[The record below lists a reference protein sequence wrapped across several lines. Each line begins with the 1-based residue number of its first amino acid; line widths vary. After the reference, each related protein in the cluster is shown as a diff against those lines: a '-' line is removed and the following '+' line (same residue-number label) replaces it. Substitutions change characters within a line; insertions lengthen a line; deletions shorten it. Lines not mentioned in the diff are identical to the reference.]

1 MAFGDGGQIETMTV
15 SITSIQNDLTDRL
28 DQLETSL
35 PSIPSKS
42 LAFSRASARRVIDT
56 TSDIACTVGRRVDSV
71 WNTASTS
78 AKTSA
83 GQATSA
89 ANRTAKVAR
98 DTARQTAGQ
107 ATSAVNRTAKV
118 ASSTARQTA
127 GQVRAETAQTID
139 AATDATEQLFDEGAQ
154 AVDPDRPNPG
164 VPYAQWTKAQLYD
177 RAQDLDIEGRS
188 AMTKKEL
195 VAALRS

>member
-1 MAFGDGGQIETMTV
+1 MTV

-35 PSIPSKS
+35 PSIPAKS

-56 TSDIACTVGRRVDSV
+56 TSDVACTVGRRIDSV
-71 WNTASTS
+71 WSTASTG
-78 AKTSA
+78 AKTS
-83 GQATSA
+83 
-89 ANRTAKVAR
+89 V
-98 DTARQTAGQ
+98 GQ

-118 ASSTARQTA
+118 AGDTARQTA

-139 AATDATEQLFDEGAQ
+139 AATDAAEQLLNDGTQ

-164 VPYAQWTKAQLYD
+164 VPYSQWTKAQLYE
-177 RAQDLDIEGRS
+177 RAQDLDVDGRS
-188 AMTKKEL
+188 SMTKKQL
-195 VAALRS
+195 VTALRA